1 MKKIISLALALVM
14 MLGCLAAF
22 ASCQQPEENGLNFGK
37 ELLSVGSQLDALNGL
52 VKGDADIAVID
63 SVMAGYY
70 MNGVDTFKDYQILP
84 GVILA
89 EEQYGIA
96 AKKGNAALIGKIN
109 EAMIALADTDYKNVA
124 TEYGLAT
131 ETLVTAT
138 TANPN
143 ANATDESW
151 NNVVA
156 AKKLIVGYTL
166 FAPIAYK
173 DGDGADAELIGFDI
187 DLAKA
192 VVAYLNT
199 TYSAEIEIEFIV
211 IDWDNKI
218 FELEN
223 KSIDVVW
230 NGMTLTDKVKD
241 AMGCSDPYC
250 KNAQV
255 VVVKA
260 DVADQYQDEASL
272 ADLAFAV
279 EAGSAGKETVEG
291 LGLNFT
297 EVAYQSDALMEVAA
311 GTSDACVIDLLM
323 AGAMIGEGTSYPDL
337 VYTDKLTTE
346 EYGVGWN

>member
-1 MKKIISLALALVM
+1 MKKLTSIILALVM
-14 MLGCLAAF
+14 MLGCVAAF
-22 ASCQQPEENGLNFGK
+22 ASCQQPEDNGLNFGK

-84 GVILA
+84 GVVLA

-109 EAMIALADTDYKNVA
+109 EAMIALANTDYATVA
-124 TEYGLAT
+124 NKYGLAT

-166 FAPIAYK
+166 FAPIAYT

-187 DLAKA
+187 ELAKA
-192 VVAYLNT
+192 VVNYLNT
-199 TYSAEIEIEFIV
+199 TYSTQVEVEFIV
-211 IDWDNKI
+211 IEWNEK
-218 FELEN
+218 EALLEN
-223 KSIDVVW
+223 GSIDLVW
-230 NGMTLTDKVKD
+230 NGMTITDERLAAMEISVPYLANKQVAIVK
-241 AMGCSDPYC
+241 
-250 KNAQV
+250 
-255 VVVKA
+255 KA
-260 DVADQYQDEASL
+260 DASKYGANKEEFFEKTAEAIII
-272 ADLAFAV
+272 V
-279 EAGSAGKETVEG
+279 EKGSAGEELVQPVE
-291 LGLNFT
+291 
-297 EVAYQSDALMEVAA
+297 
-311 GTSDACVIDLLM
+311 
-323 AGAMIGEGTSYPDL
+323 
-337 VYTDKLTTE
+337 
-346 EYGVGWN
+346 